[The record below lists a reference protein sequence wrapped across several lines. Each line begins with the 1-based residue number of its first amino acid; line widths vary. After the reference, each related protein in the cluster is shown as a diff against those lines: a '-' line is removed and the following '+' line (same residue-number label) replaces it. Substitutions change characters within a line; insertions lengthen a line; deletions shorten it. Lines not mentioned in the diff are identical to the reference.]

1 MDSTCKVCEAGY
13 SLKNNTCQK
22 CVDEN
27 CKSCNTALDVCDA
40 EGCLDGY
47 IFGNKKKKI
56 VFHALLVAKVAEL
69 QIFQHVLDVTAD
81 IMLL

>member
-1 MDSTCKVCEAGY
+1 MKTVKVVILHWTFVM
-13 SLKNNTCQK
+13 LKAVLT
-22 CVDEN
+22 D
-27 CKSCNTALDVCDA
+27 
-40 EGCLDGY
+40 
-47 IFGNKKKKI
+47 IFLVTKKKI

>member
-1 MDSTCKVCEAGY
+1 M
-13 SLKNNTCQK
+13 LKAVLT
-22 CVDEN
+22 D
-27 CKSCNTALDVCDA
+27 
-40 EGCLDGY
+40 
-47 IFGNKKKKI
+47 IFLVTKKKI